1 MEEAQLKPLLA
12 AIPIVLAC
20 ATAPMGPTDTVV
32 TLAQTCPT
40 GPFCVT
46 GQIDD
51 QFALAVPGVRCFVR
65 NVDGDLREAQSDA
78 RGVFLIDGLPVL
90 PSEVR
95 FEKPGFDSQA
105 VPVLSGSAGNAA
117 RAYVTLRRA
126 DDADCSCD
134 TGAPVPAQNTCP
146 PDRCPRR

>member
-1 MEEAQLKPLLA
+1 MRILTLIPLL
-12 AIPIVLAC
+12 LSC
-20 ATAPMGPTDTVV
+20 ATTPSGPAITPV
-32 TLAQTCPT
+32 TLAQTCPK

-51 QFALAVPGVRCFVR
+51 QFALAVAGVRCFVR
-65 NVDGDLREAQSDA
+65 NVDGDLRAVISDE
-78 RGVFLIDGLPVL
+78 RGVFLIDGLAAL

-95 FEKPGFDSQA
+95 FEKAGFESQA

-117 RAYVTLRRA
+117 RAYVTLRRNEEA
-126 DDADCSCD
+126 ECSCD
-134 TGAPVPAQNTCP
+134 TGTLFSSQPACP